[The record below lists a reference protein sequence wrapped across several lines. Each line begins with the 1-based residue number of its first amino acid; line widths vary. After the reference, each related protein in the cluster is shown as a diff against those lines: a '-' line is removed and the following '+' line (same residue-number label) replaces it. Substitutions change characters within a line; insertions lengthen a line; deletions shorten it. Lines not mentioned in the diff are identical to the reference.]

1 MEETEPGTR
10 LRRHCCGE
18 SGPAFTSQ
26 KLNGAL
32 LLITKARES
41 FPFLKHYANTW
52 PVTDAIIC
60 YLANH
65 CKYKKSK
72 NAKKDKAGAGHCQE
86 TRTPVT
92 FFPIFLTMDASPFP
106 IPYYIS
112 PLCTA

>member
-52 PVTDAIIC
+52 PVTDAIIR

-65 CKYKKSK
+65 RKYKKSK
-72 NAKKDKAGAGHCQE
+72 NAKKDKAGAGHE
-86 TRTPVT
+86 NGDGEAPPPPGVAGGVGDGEGEDEDDVE
-92 FFPIFLTMDASPFP
+92 LSD
-106 IPYYIS
+106 
-112 PLCTA
+112 